1 MFDAYKVAVKLTLV
15 NSVSAGL
22 VGLAAQ
28 FQTLNKHVNSTQHSL
43 LGLEKKLLDIKRLG
57 MVGGGMAAAG
67 GFGLMLFKAPLEE
80 AKLFQT
86 EAAKFSSL
94 GFGDATNSQAIQFAK
109 GMNTIGTSARD
120 NMSIVGDAMA
130 VFKDL
135 NEAKMVAPLMA
146 KMKFAN
152 EVIFGADSG
161 DRDKKLMDMM
171 KVAEFRGG
179 TKSPEEF
186 ARQVNFAQQAIAGSR
201 NRVDPSAM
209 LQALKTGGVALSRRS
224 NEAFYLGAEPLLQEF
239 SGSRYGTAAMSIY
252 QNLVQSRG
260 TITAQQELYRLGLLD
275 KDKVQFN
282 QLGKLK
288 KALPGAFS
296 GSAVLEGE
304 GELALLEKV
313 LLPAFAKN
321 GITSEKGVLRELGM
335 ILGNRTGSSLMSRIY
350 QQREKLHM
358 QTDANY
364 HAENLDQA
372 SARASGTLAGKEVDL
387 HKKWATLMNE
397 LGTTILPLAIR
408 AVEGLTGVLK
418 SAISFAKEYPS
429 LTKGLTVAF
438 GVLAGVV
445 AGVVAVGGVLMLATA
460 GFRALGLALS
470 IGGFGG
476 GGIALAGMAT
486 SISGVGV
493 GLLTLGNAI
502 PILKAAL
509 VGWTIG
515 TLIHELLPDRANDA
529 IGGNIAGFL
538 ALFGN
543 KEAAK
548 THAVYLAQ
556 KERDEKS
563 ETHRKYGTYE
573 YAKDKPS
580 GYVKTAQQS
589 APDIHVHN
597 TVDARGLTTIIT
609 RYMGK
614 EVGRATSSQSQ
625 FDGSQHLRPVGA
637 R

>member
-15 NSVSAGL
+15 NGVSAGL
-22 VGLAAQ
+22 VGMAAQ
-28 FQTLNKHVNSTQHSL
+28 FQALNKHVNGTQHSL

-80 AKLFQT
+80 AKKFQI

-94 GFGDATNSQAIQFAK
+94 GFGDATNNQAIQFAK

-146 KMKFAN
+146 QMKFAN
-152 EVIFGADSG
+152 EVIFSADSG

-171 KVAEFRGG
+171 KVVEFRGG
-179 TKSPEEF
+179 TSSPVEF
-186 ARQVNFAQQAIAGSR
+186 ARQANFAQQAIAGSR

-239 SGSRYGTAAMSIY
+239 GGSRYGTAAMSIY

-321 GITSEKGVLRELGM
+321 GITSEEGVLRELGM

-397 LGTTILPLAIR
+397 LGTTILPIAIR

-445 AGVVAVGGVLMLATA
+445 AVGGVLMLATA

-476 GGIALAGMAT
+476 GGVALAGMAT

-529 IGGNIAGFL
+529 IGGNIAGL
-538 ALFGN
+538 LGMFGN
-543 KEAAK
+543 KEAAETYQKYRIQNKIEERTEFVKSHNVK
-548 THAVYLAQ
+548 TASGKMAVYLDGRIVGEIVTARQ
-556 KERDEKS
+556 EKEASR
-563 ETHRKYGTYE
+563 
-573 YAKDKPS
+573 PQS
-580 GYVKTAQQS
+580 GMK
-589 APDIHVHN
+589 H
-597 TVDARGLTTIIT
+597 
-609 RYMGK
+609 
-614 EVGRATSSQSQ
+614 
-625 FDGSQHLRPVGA
+625 FDGLMSMRPVGA
-637 R
+637 Y

>member
-22 VGLAAQ
+22 VGMAAQ
-28 FQTLNKHVNSTQHSL
+28 FQALNKHVNSTQHSL

-80 AKLFQT
+80 AKKFQT

-94 GFGDATNSQAIQFAK
+94 GFGDATNNQAIQFAK

-152 EVIFGADSG
+152 EVIFGADGG

-186 ARQVNFAQQAIAGSR
+186 ARQANFAQQAIAGSR

-239 SGSRYGTAAMSIY
+239 GGSRYGTAAMSIY

-275 KDKVQFN
+275 KNKVQFN

-296 GSAVLEGE
+296 GSSVLEGE

-321 GITSEKGVLRELGM
+321 GITSEEGVLRELGM

-372 SARASGTLAGKEVDL
+372 SARASGTLDGKEVDL

-397 LGTTILPLAIR
+397 LGTTILPIAIR

-429 LTKGLTVAF
+429 LTKGITVAF

-445 AGVVAVGGVLMLATA
+445 AVGGVLMMATA

-476 GGIALAGMAT
+476 GGVALAGMAT

-529 IGGNIAGFL
+529 IGGNIAGL
-538 ALFGN
+538 LGMFGN
-543 KEAAK
+543 KDAAETYQKYRIQSKIEERSEFVKSHNIK
-548 THAVYLAQ
+548 TASGKMAVYLDGRIVGEIVTARQ
-556 KERDEKS
+556 EKEASR
-563 ETHRKYGTYE
+563 
-573 YAKDKPS
+573 PQS
-580 GYVKTAQQS
+580 GMK
-589 APDIHVHN
+589 H
-597 TVDARGLTTIIT
+597 
-609 RYMGK
+609 
-614 EVGRATSSQSQ
+614 
-625 FDGSQHLRPVGA
+625 FDGLMSMRPVGA
-637 R
+637 Y

>member
-15 NSVSAGL
+15 NGVSAGL
-22 VGLAAQ
+22 VGMAAQ
-28 FQTLNKHVNSTQHSL
+28 FQALNKHVNGTQHSL

-80 AKLFQT
+80 AKKFQT

-94 GFGDATNSQAIQFAK
+94 GFGDVTNNQAIQFAK

-152 EVIFGADSG
+152 EAIFGADSG

-186 ARQVNFAQQAIAGSR
+186 ARQANFAQQAIAGSR

-239 SGSRYGTAAMSIY
+239 GGSRYGTAAMSIY

-321 GITSEKGVLRELGM
+321 GITSEEGVLRELGM

-372 SARASGTLAGKEVDL
+372 STRASGTLAGKEVDL

-397 LGTTILPLAIR
+397 LGTTILPIAIR

-445 AGVVAVGGVLMLATA
+445 AVGGVLMLATA

-476 GGIALAGMAT
+476 GGVALAGMAT
-486 SISGVGV
+486 SLSGVGV

-529 IGGNIAGFL
+529 IGGNIAGL
-538 ALFGN
+538 LGMLGN
-543 KEAAK
+543 KDAAETYQKYRIQNKIEERTEFVKSHNVK
-548 THAVYLAQ
+548 TASGKMAVYLDGRIVGEIVTARQ
-556 KERDEKS
+556 EKEASR
-563 ETHRKYGTYE
+563 
-573 YAKDKPS
+573 PQS
-580 GYVKTAQQS
+580 GMK
-589 APDIHVHN
+589 H
-597 TVDARGLTTIIT
+597 
-609 RYMGK
+609 
-614 EVGRATSSQSQ
+614 
-625 FDGSQHLRPVGA
+625 FDGLMSMRPVGA
-637 R
+637 Y